1 MAADLFVSIIIP
13 AYNAEDT
20 IADAIEAV
28 RSQDFLGVIELVVVD
43 DGSTDRT
50 AGIVRG
56 YPGVV
61 YVHQK
66 NAGPASARNHGARIA
81 EGVILFFTDSDCCPE
96 RAWVSKMMKG
106 FEREGVSAVAGSYGI
121 ANTASPLAR
130 VIHAE
135 IVFRHRALMPEFPK
149 AFGSYN
155 VAIRRDA
162 FEAEGGFNTQY
173 RTASGEDNDLS
184 YKIIARGGRIFFC
197 RDACV
202 DHYHQEALP
211 CYLKEQFRHGVWR
224 LKMYADHPGMMAGD
238 GYTFW
243 KDMMEVP
250 LAAAHLLIFLWPAP
264 VTVLFLGF
272 LFFELVFGVIIMGLR
287 FEAFFAGYVLW
298 LRSFVRTAGF
308 FSGGFIFLKDRL
320 LDLKK
325 T

>member
-1 MAADLFVSIIIP
+1 MAADLLVSVIIP

-20 IADAIEAV
+20 LAAAIEAV
-28 RSQDFLGVIELVVVD
+28 CAQDAVARVELIVVD
-43 DGSTDRT
+43 DGSTDTT
-50 AGIVRG
+50 ADIVRR

-61 YVHQK
+61 YVHQD

-81 EGVILFFTDSDCCPE
+81 KGSILFFTDSDCSPE
-96 RAWVSKMMKG
+96 RSWISKMLKG
-106 FEREGVSAVAGSYGI
+106 FAHESVSAVAGSYGI

-135 IVFRHRALMPEFPK
+135 IVFRHRVLMPDFPK

-155 VAIRRDA
+155 VAIRRA
-162 FEAEGGFNTQY
+162 VFEAAGGFNAQY

-184 YKIIARGGRIFFC
+184 YKIIARGGRIFFR

-211 CYLKEQFRHGVWR
+211 RYLKEQFRHGVWR

-243 KDMMEVP
+243 KDVVEVP
-250 LAAAHLLIFLWPAP
+250 VAAAHLFVFFCPVPVMVMSCARVRRTNTGRSSFLLASAA
-264 VTVLFLGF
+264 
-272 LFFELVFGVIIMGLR
+272 IMPTLARGSR
-287 FEAFFAGYVLW
+287 
-298 LRSFVRTAGF
+298 RSRRGKSRKAYLPGCT
-308 FSGGFIFLKDRL
+308 
-320 LDLKK
+320 
-325 T
+325 